1 MPARTSMTGA
11 PCWVDLM
18 SSDPARAEAFYGEL
32 FGWTAEHMDEEKYG
46 GYVLLSKDGK
56 MVGGLMRNDGSSGAP
71 DAWSVY
77 LNSDDAQA
85 TTDKAAANGGQ
96 VLVPVMEVPD
106 QGSMSVISDAGG
118 AAVGVWQSAG
128 NPGIQVVAEPGTP
141 NWFELMARD
150 YDTSVRF
157 YQDVFG
163 WDTAVVGDTDE
174 FRYTT
179 LGEGDRQQAGIMDA
193 SAFLPEGVPAHW
205 GIYWGVEDPDA
216 FIARAQE
223 LGATVVQPAED
234 TPYGRMATL
243 TDPTG
248 AMFRIIRPPQG

>member
-1 MPARTSMTGA
+1 MPARTPMTGA

-18 SSDPARAEAFYGEL
+18 SSDPAAGGGVLRRALRLDRRAHGRGE
-32 FGWTAEHMDEEKYG
+32 YG

-77 LNSDDAQA
+77 LASDDAQA
-85 TTDKAAANGGQ
+85 TTDKAAASGGQ
-96 VLVPVMEVPD
+96 VLVPVMDVPD

-150 YDTSVRF
+150 YGTSVALLRGR
-157 YQDVFG
+157 V
-163 WDTAVVGDTDE
+163 
-174 FRYTT
+174 R
-179 LGEGDRQQAGIMDA
+179 LGNRRRGRHGRVPLHHAGRGRPA
-193 SAFLPEGVPAHW
+193 AGGHHGRERVPAR
-205 GIYWGVEDPDA
+205 GS
-216 FIARAQE
+216 ARA
-223 LGATVVQPAED
+223 LGASTWGSRIR
-234 TPYGRMATL
+234 TPSSPGRRSSAPRWYSRPRTR
-243 TDPTG
+243 PTG
-248 AMFRIIRPPQG
+248 GWPR